1 MTLQQFV
8 ENTLEDLSHAGLLRS
23 PLTIQGPMGPTVRI
37 DGREVLCL
45 CSNNYLGLAN
55 HPKLVGAIQEA
66 VAREGVGAGS
76 SRLVSGTLEIHR
88 RAENYLADFVGHQD
102 ALMFSSGYT
111 ANVGTVSALLTE
123 DDIVFSDSLNHAS
136 LIDGCR
142 LSKADVHVYHH
153 RDMTS
158 LESQLKALRHG
169 GRNALVIT
177 EAVFSMDGDLA
188 PLEDIR
194 TLCDRYDAA
203 LMVDEAHS
211 IGVLGPSGR
220 GLCAARGIK
229 ADIVL
234 GALGKSFGMGGA
246 FIAASQSV
254 LRFLINRARS
264 FVFSTAVPPFMA
276 AAAIV
281 ATDLVRAADDE
292 RSRVLKH
299 ATHLRDELRQLDFE
313 VIDGTT
319 PIIPVT
325 MRDPVLTMQLS
336 ARLLANG
343 VFVQGIRPPSV
354 PSGTSR
360 LRIAPMATHT
370 EQQIEKAIDAFA
382 ELRRYSSPGTV

>member
-1 MTLQQFV
+1 MTLQRFV

-23 PLTIQGPMGPTVRI
+23 PLTVEGPMGPTVQI
-37 DGREVLCL
+37 EGRQVLCL

-55 HPKLVGAIQEA
+55 HHKLVGAIQEA

-88 RAENYLADFVGHQD
+88 RAESYLADFVGQED
-102 ALMFSSGYT
+102 ALLFSSGYT

-153 RDMTS
+153 RDMNS

-188 PLEDIR
+188 PLQEIR
-194 TLCDRYDAA
+194 TLCDQYDAA

-211 IGVLGPSGR
+211 LGVLGPGGR
-220 GLCAARGIK
+220 GLCAEREVK
-229 ADIVL
+229 ADIIL

-246 FIAASQSV
+246 FITASHAV

-281 ATDLVRAADDE
+281 ATDLVRAADNE
-292 RSRVLKH
+292 RKRVLGH
-299 ATHLRDELRQLDFE
+299 AQRLRDRLRELDFE
-313 VIDGTT
+313 VVDGTT
-319 PIIPVT
+319 PIIPIIL
-325 MRDPVLTMQLS
+325 RDPVQTMQHS
-336 ARLLANG
+336 ARLLAGG

-360 LRIAPMATHT
+360 LRMAPMASHT
-370 EQQIEKAIDAFA
+370 EQQIELAIDAFA
-382 ELRRYSSPGTV
+382 DLRRLSSPGAV